1 MIHRGSSPLHIHVS
15 KGTAGLIEDQ
25 RTIYLLSPKFLTII
39 LHEKLYSMIKE
50 LTFGQIIPF
59 VVIVF
64 RERMGYVD
72 PQWWP
77 GTKNFTVDRFNV
89 WQILAVLKIGK
100 SMRANNTINLGLRFL
115 LNIWIFSHVI
125 KK

>member
-1 MIHRGSSPLHIHVS
+1 
-15 KGTAGLIEDQ
+15 
-25 RTIYLLSPKFLTII
+25 
-39 LHEKLYSMIKE
+39 MIKE

-77 GTKNFTVDRFNV
+77 GTKNFTADRFNV